1 MKRAPKDVAS
11 SVHQR
16 LLNRAKETKR
26 PFDEMLQHFAMERF
40 LYRLSRSRHA
50 DKLVIKGALMLTI
63 WKVDRLRPTRD
74 IDVLAR
80 MRNDLDA
87 VLGLTRDVCVQH
99 VEPDGLAF
107 DADTVEGER
116 IVEDA
121 AYGGIRVRFRGRLG
135 AARISMQLDVGFGD
149 PVVPAVVTVEYPSVL
164 DLPAPRLA
172 AYTKESFI
180 AEKFEAMMKL
190 GALNSRMKDF
200 YDVWLLSNQFG
211 FDGSTLSAAIL
222 ETFSTRGTPM
232 PSRLAAWTQ
241 ALLRDDGKSAQW
253 RGFIR
258 RSRLEDAPRDF
269 EGIVLSIAAFLE
281 PVVRALTAGG
291 PFKKA
296 WRTSGRWS
304 T

>member
-16 LLNRAKETKR
+16 LLNRAKETRR

-40 LYRLSRSRHA
+40 LFRLSRSRHA

-74 IDVLAR
+74 IDVLGR

-87 VLGLTRDVCVQH
+87 VLSLTRDLCVQH
-99 VEPDGLAF
+99 VEPDGLVF

-121 AYGGIRVRFRGRLG
+121 AYGGIRIRFRGRLG

-149 PVVPAVVTVEYPSVL
+149 PVVPAIVTVEYPSVL
-164 DLPAPRLA
+164 GFPAPRLV

-200 YDVWLLSNQFG
+200 YDLWLLSNQFG
-211 FDGSTLSAAIL
+211 FDGFTLSRAIL
-222 ETFSTRGTPM
+222 ETFSMRGTTM
-232 PSRLAAWTQ
+232 PSQLAAWTQ
-241 ALLRDDGKSAQW
+241 ALLRDDAKSAQW
-253 RGFIR
+253 RSFIR
-258 RSRLEDAPRDF
+258 RSRLENVPRDF
-269 EGIVLSIAAFLE
+269 EEIVLSITTFLE
-281 PVVRALTAGG
+281 PVGRALIAGG
-291 PFKKA
+291 PFEKT

-304 T
+304 A